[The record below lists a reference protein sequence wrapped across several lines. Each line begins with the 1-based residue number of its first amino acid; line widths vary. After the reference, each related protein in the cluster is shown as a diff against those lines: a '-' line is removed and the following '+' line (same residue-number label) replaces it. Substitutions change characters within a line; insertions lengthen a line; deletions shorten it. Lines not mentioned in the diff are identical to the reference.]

1 LFLPTDIA
9 TGGGI
14 TDERDA
20 DRRFPSVSPSVNN
33 LTTNTESHT
42 DGFNPS
48 VKLLNLVVTIEVG
61 CMIFGMKAKKNTR
74 DNDLQSWNDV
84 AVWRDFKLLYIPGYI
99 QPQYVEHETSE
110 RFTQCSQSSA
120 SNRNKQIHVSV
131 TTHTGGSVPFAAYA

>member
-1 LFLPTDIA
+1 MFLPTDIA

-61 CMIFGMKAKKNTR
+61 CMIFGMKAKKKTR
-74 DNDLQSWNDV
+74 EITISK
-84 AVWRDFKLLYIPGYI
+84 AGTTWRFGGISNCY
-99 QPQYVEHETSE
+99 TS
-110 RFTQCSQSSA
+110 RDIYSHNMLSTRRLSGSHNAHSPVLA
-120 SNRNKQIHVSV
+120 
-131 TTHTGGSVPFAAYA
+131 TGTSKFMFR